1 VATATGGRAVIRP
14 EELRPAAA
22 ARPAV
27 GAHLRIRP
35 GTIGGYVIL
44 ALLALLYLVPIC
56 FVAFV
61 SLMSSRQF
69 ALNAASFPDPILWS
83 NYPQA
88 WVKGTFNIYFAN
100 SLIYTFAVVAGT
112 LTIGTLAAFPI
123 ARGHLK
129 WSNGFYILFLSGILL
144 PAGIIPQFFILQQL
158 GLYNTQI
165 GYILLWWSRVALP
178 IFVITGFVKTI
189 PTELDD
195 AAAIDGCPYLRYI
208 AQVVVP
214 LLKPALSVVGLIVA
228 IRVWNDIIG
237 PVIFLPST
245 SIKPISAGLLQFF
258 AENTADQTLIA
269 AAIAITASPLLLLY
283 IFTQRYIIA
292 GMTSG
297 ALKG

>member
-1 VATATGGRAVIRP
+1 VIRQGTLEQP
-14 EELRPAAA
+14 VAERQSARSGMRITPA
-22 ARPAV
+22 
-27 GAHLRIRP
+27 I
-35 GTIGGYVIL
+35 IGGYAIL
-44 ALLALLYLVPIC
+44 GLLALLYLIPLM

-69 ALNAASFPDPILWS
+69 ALNAASIPDPVMWS
-83 NYPQA
+83 NYPDA
-88 WVKGTFNIYFAN
+88 WIKGNFNVYFLN
-100 SLIYTFAVVAGT
+100 SLIYTFSIVAGT
-112 LTIGTLAAFPI
+112 LVIATLAAFPI

-129 WSNGFYILFLSGILL
+129 GNNAFYILFLSGILL

-165 GYILLWWSRVALP
+165 GYILLWWSRIALP
-178 IFVITGFVKTI
+178 IFVLTGFIKSI
-189 PTELDD
+189 PSELDD
-195 AAAIDGCPYLRYI
+195 AAAIDGCPYIEYVFRI
-208 AQVVVP
+208 IVP
-214 LLKPALSVVGLIVA
+214 LLKPALSVVGLIIA

-269 AAIAITASPLLLLY
+269 AAIALTATPLVLLY
-283 IFTQRYIIA
+283 LFTQRYIIA

>member
-1 VATATGGRAVIRP
+1 VIGQN
-14 EELRPAAA
+14 EASQVTV
-22 ARPAV
+22 ARPATERRAAESRV
-27 GAHLRIRP
+27 KITPAI
-35 GTIGGYVIL
+35 IGGYAIL
-44 ALLALLYLVPIC
+44 GLLALLYLIPVM

-69 ALNAASFPDPILWS
+69 ALNAASIPDPVMWS
-83 NYPQA
+83 NYPDA
-88 WVKGTFNIYFAN
+88 WVKGNFNVYFVN
-100 SLIYTFAVVAGT
+100 SLIYTFSIVAGT
-112 LTIGTLAAFPI
+112 LAIATLAAFPI
-123 ARGHLK
+123 ARGHLRGN
-129 WSNGFYILFLSGILL
+129 NGFYLLFLSGILL
-144 PAGIIPQFFILQQL
+144 PAGIIPQFFILQQF

-165 GYILLWWSRVALP
+165 GYILLWWSRIALP
-178 IFVITGFVKTI
+178 IFVLTGFIKSI
-189 PTELDD
+189 PSELDD
-195 AAAIDGCPYLRYI
+195 AAAMDGCPYIQYI
-208 AQVVVP
+208 FQIIVP

-269 AAIAITASPLLLLY
+269 AAIALTATPLVLLY
-283 IFTQRYIIA
+283 LFTQRYIIA